1 MKENDLP
8 IYLFHEGTNF
18 ESYNFFSPKK
28 INENDKNY
36 WRFRVWAPRAKQ
48 VSVVGD
54 FNNWDKEANLMY
66 KISDSIFEIKI
77 ENLEEFFT
85 YKFAILNSKNKIVL
99 KADPYALHAET
110 APSNGS
116 KLYDISKYV
125 WNDSKWLE
133 NRNNKNILE
142 QPMNIYEVH
151 LGSWKKHKDGNFYN
165 YKDLAKELVNYVK
178 IMGYSHIEIM
188 PITEYPFE
196 GSWGYQVTG
205 FFAPTSR
212 YGTPSDFMYLI
223 DLCHQNNIGVILD
236 LVLAHFPKD
245 EHGLYEFDGEPLYEY
260 EDPKKS
266 EHQEWGTRVFDY
278 SRKEI
283 NSFLISSAMF
293 WVDKYHIDG
302 IRVDAVAS
310 MLYLDY
316 ARKEGQWTKNKYGGN
331 HDLDAIEFLRKLNT
345 AVLSKYKV
353 AMIAEEST
361 AFPMVT
367 KPSYDGGLGFN
378 LKWNMGWMND
388 ILSYVSANPFFRKD
402 MHDKLTFAIS
412 YAYSENYV
420 LPLSHDEVVHG
431 KKSLIE
437 KMQGEYEEKFES
449 LKTLYGYM
457 YAHPGKK
464 LLFMGN
470 DFGQFIEWDEK
481 KELDWF
487 LLKYD
492 RHRYLHTFVKDLN
505 KLYQSRKELWELDCS
520 YDGFKWIVV
529 DDNRQ
534 NIVVFKR
541 EDKEK
546 NYIICIANFS
556 PIERSKYRI
565 GVPDKGI
572 YKTVLNSKSK
582 KYGGNA
588 GINKYK
594 SVNVESH
601 GYDNSIEVNIPAYSI
616 RYIEKIDDKNK
627 GEL

>member
-1 MKENDLP
+1 MKDNNLP
-8 IYLFHEGTNF
+8 IYLFHEGTNY
-18 ESYNFFSPKK
+18 ESYKFFSPIQIEEDNKT
-28 INENDKNY
+28 Y
-36 WRFRVWAPRAKQ
+36 WRFRLWAPRAKQ

-54 FNNWDKEANLMY
+54 FNNWNKDSDIMY

-77 ENLEEFFT
+77 ENLKEFDT
-85 YKFAILNSKNKIVL
+85 YKFAVLNSQDKLVL
-99 KADPYALHAET
+99 KADPYAFHAET

-116 KLYDISKYV
+116 KLYDISKYQ
-125 WNDSKWLE
+125 WNDKEFLE
-133 NRNNKNILE
+133 KRKNNNILE
-142 QPMNIYEVH
+142 EPMNIYEVH
-151 LGSWKKHKDGNFYN
+151 LGSWKRYSDGNFFN
-165 YKDLAKELVNYVK
+165 YRALAEELVNYVK
-178 IMGYSHIEIM
+178 VMGYSHIEIM

-212 YGTPSDFMYLI
+212 YGTPEDFMYLI

-245 EHGLYEFDGEPLYEY
+245 EHGLYEFDGQPLYEY
-260 EDPKKS
+260 ENPKKS
-266 EHQEWGTRVFDY
+266 EHKEWGTRVFDY
-278 SRKEI
+278 SRPEV

-293 WVDKYHIDG
+293 WIDKYHIDG

-316 ARKEGQWTKNKYGGN
+316 ARKEGEWEKNKYGGN
-331 HDLDAIEFLRKLNT
+331 HDLDAIDFLRKLNT
-345 AVLSKYKV
+345 AILTKHNV

-367 KPSYDGGLGFN
+367 KPAYDGGLGFN

-388 ILSYVSANPFFRKD
+388 VLSYVSANPFYRKD

-431 KKSLIE
+431 KNSLIN
-437 KMQGEYEEKFES
+437 KMQGTYEEKFEA

-487 LLKYD
+487 LLKYQK
-492 RHRYLHTFVKDLN
+492 HRELHLFVKDLN
-505 KLYQSRKELWELDCS
+505 KLYKERKEFWELDCS

-529 DDNRQ
+529 DDNQQ

-541 EDKEK
+541 EDKER

-556 PIERSKYRI
+556 PVSRENYTI
-565 GVPDKGI
+565 GVPDNDT
-572 YKTVLNSKSK
+572 YKTILSSTSK
-582 KYGGNA
+582 KYGGQE
-588 GINKYK
+588 KLVRYK
-594 SVNVESH
+594 SKEKKSH
-601 GYDNSIEVNIPAYSI
+601 GFEYSITIDIPAYSVK
-616 RYIEKIDDKNK
+616 YIEKVNK
-627 GEL
+627 K